1 MSRGPI
7 MLRITE
13 KKEGEKTKVLYLEGK
28 ICQDYV
34 QELQIEIDKWIDTGE
49 RVILDFS
56 KVVFMDDEAA
66 RLIRRFYDNRLSLR
80 NCSLFIRT
88 ALKMDERKK
97 SEKI

>member
-1 MSRGPI
+1 

-28 ICQDYV
+28 ICHEYV
-34 QELQIEIDKWIDTGE
+34 KELRVEINRGIDTGE
-49 RVILDFS
+49 RVILDFA
-56 KVVFMDDEAA
+56 KVIFLDDEAA
-66 RLIRRFYDNRLSLR
+66 RMIRKLKDSRLSLR

-88 ALKMDERKK
+88 ALKIEEKEN

>member
-1 MSRGPI
+1 

-34 QELQIEIDKWIDTGE
+34 RELRAEIERGVVAGE
-49 RVILDFS
+49 RIILDFA
-56 KVVFMDDEAA
+56 KVNFLDENAA
-66 RLIRRFYDNRLSLR
+66 RMIRQLKDNRLSLR

-88 ALKMDERKK
+88 ALEME
-97 SEKI
+97 EKE

>member
-1 MSRGPI
+1 

-34 QELQIEIDKWIDTGE
+34 KELQVEIIKGIDTGE
-49 RVILDFS
+49 RVILDFA
-56 KVVFMDDEAA
+56 KVIFLDDEAA
-66 RLIRRFYDNRLSLR
+66 RMIRRHKDTRLSLR

-88 ALKMDERKK
+88 ALKMKEKEKK
-97 SEKI
+97 

>member
-1 MSRGPI
+1 

-34 QELQIEIDKWIDTGE
+34 RELQIEIIKGIDTGE
-49 RVILDFS
+49 RVVLDFA
-56 KVVFMDDEAA
+56 KVIFLDDKAA
-66 RLIRRFYDNRLSLR
+66 RMIRRLKDSRLSLR

-88 ALKMDERKK
+88 ALKIEEIERK
-97 SEKI
+97 

>member
-1 MSRGPI
+1 

-34 QELQIEIDKWIDTGE
+34 KELRVEITKGIDTGE
-49 RVILDFS
+49 RVILDFG
-56 KVVFMDDEAA
+56 KVIFLDDEAA
-66 RLIRRFYDNRLSLR
+66 RMIRRLKDTRLSLR

-88 ALKMDERKK
+88 ALKMEDKK
-97 SEKI
+97 KR

>member
-1 MSRGPI
+1 

-34 QELQIEIDKWIDTGE
+34 KELRIEIDKGMDTGE
-49 RVILDFS
+49 RVILDFT
-56 KVVFMDDEAA
+56 KVVFMDDEAS
-66 RLIRRFYDNRLSLR
+66 RMIRGLRDTRLSLR

-88 ALKMDERKK
+88 ALIMDEKEK
-97 SEKI
+97 SE

>member
-1 MSRGPI
+1 

-34 QELQIEIDKWIDTGE
+34 KELQVEIIKGINTEE
-49 RVILDFS
+49 RIILDFA
-56 KVVFMDDEAA
+56 KVIFLDDEAA
-66 RLIRRFYDNRLSLR
+66 RMIRKLKDNRLNLR

-88 ALKMDERKK
+88 ALKIEEKEKK
-97 SEKI
+97 

>member
-1 MSRGPI
+1 

-34 QELQIEIDKWIDTGE
+34 KELQIEISKGIDTGE
-49 RVILDFS
+49 KVILDFA
-56 KVVFMDDEAA
+56 KVVFLDDEAA
-66 RLIRRFYDNRLSLR
+66 RMLRKLKRYRLSLR

-88 ALKMDERKK
+88 ALKIEENKK
-97 SEKI
+97 SE

>member
-1 MSRGPI
+1 

-34 QELQIEIDKWIDTGE
+34 KELQVEIIKGIDTGE
-49 RVILDFS
+49 RVILDFA
-56 KVVFMDDEAA
+56 KVIFLDDEAA
-66 RLIRRFYDNRLSLR
+66 RMIRKLKDTRLSLR

-88 ALKMDERKK
+88 ALKME
-97 SEKI
+97 EKEKR

>member
-1 MSRGPI
+1 

-34 QELQIEIDKWIDTGE
+34 KELRVEITKGIDTGE
-49 RVILDFS
+49 RVILDFG
-56 KVVFMDDEAA
+56 KVIFLDDEAA
-66 RLIRRFYDNRLSLR
+66 RMIRRLKDTRLSLR

-88 ALKMDERKK
+88 ALKMEDEKK
-97 SEKI
+97 R

>member
-1 MSRGPI
+1 

-13 KKEGEKTKVLYLEGK
+13 KKEGEKTKVLFLEGK
-28 ICQDYV
+28 ICRDYV
-34 QELQIEIDKWIDTGE
+34 NELRLEIDKGMDTGE
-49 RVILDFS
+49 NIILDFS

-66 RLIRRFYDNRLSLR
+66 RLIGRLRHNRLSLR

-88 ALKMDERKK
+88 ALKMDGREE

>member
-1 MSRGPI
+1 

-34 QELQIEIDKWIDTGE
+34 KELRIEIDKGMDTGE
-49 RVILDFS
+49 RVILDFT
-56 KVVFMDDEAA
+56 KVVFMDDESS
-66 RLIRRFYDNRLSLR
+66 RMIRGLRDTRLSLR

-88 ALKMDERKK
+88 ALIMDEKEK
-97 SEKI
+97 SE

>member
-1 MSRGPI
+1 

-34 QELQIEIDKWIDTGE
+34 KELRVEITKGIGTGE
-49 RVILDFS
+49 RVILDFE
-56 KVVFMDDEAA
+56 KVIFLDDEAA
-66 RLIRRFYDNRLSLR
+66 RMLRRLKDTRLSMR

-88 ALKMDERKK
+88 ALKMEDEKK
-97 SEKI
+97 GEKI